1 MVNRDNVIFKFTFA
15 FKINISILISVK
27 SIESNELKIGLY
39 ILKAKQIINFLKHA
53 DKIISILGMTNLI
66 IKLTLIFILIDTWLN
81 NKKVKLQQL
90 IKRRVLWEK
99 IKEDF

>member
-66 IKLTLIFILIDTWLN
+66 IKLTLIFILIDT
-81 NKKVKLQQL
+81 
-90 IKRRVLWEK
+90 
-99 IKEDF
+99 